1 MDVLLEGLN
10 EAQKDAVINPA
21 RVVQVLAPPGSG
33 KTKTLTARVAWLVSY
48 QRLKPWNIIVCTFTK
63 KAANEMKERIRG
75 LVGDG
80 IEAKLILGTFHS
92 VARIFLVKYG
102 QEIGIEKNFGIA
114 DSADSKA
121 MITRII
127 KRNNYSTDP
136 ANARGRI
143 SGCKAKGISAE
154 QFIATSSKKV
164 DEHEFACIYVEYEDT
179 LKSSNLLDYDD
190 LLLRC
195 KDLLQKHPACVSSIE
210 AVLIDEYQDTNNVQY
225 ELMTLFAQ
233 YQKCITIVGDPD
245 QSIFGWRAAEIEN
258 LYRMQKDY
266 PDSLVINLEENYR
279 SAASILTSAQ
289 AVIEQDENRPD
300 KALKPT
306 HSVGESPT
314 FRHLATAS
322 VEAQWIVEEIQ
333 RSNTLAAGLLNLG
346 DYAILLRASQLSF
359 SIEKAL
365 GKAGIP
371 YRMVGG
377 TRFFDR
383 AEIKIVLDYLRV
395 INLPEHNDAVA
406 RIINVPARKVGG
418 ETIKGLL
425 EEAEV
430 RKISLWKLIL
440 GCAQGDAKPR
450 VKISPQAQKGIDTFV
465 GIIKMSRDKLFSDKN
480 DGCQLF
486 DLIGYVLQKI
496 QFRVYLK
503 AMHKE
508 NWEER
513 WENVNEL
520 VAQAT
525 QMGSTIVNEEEAVD
539 DTLPVVEG
547 IEQRPDTAA
556 DVLSKFLANVALSTA
571 VDRAEGQEPNQVTIS
586 TIHAAKGLEWPVVFI
601 PAVYNGSI
609 PHSRA
614 EDHDEERR
622 LLYVG
627 MTRAQGLLYMS
638 CPVKQSGQE
647 STTLSNFISSPNIQ
661 KLFSRQGPS
670 IGCSAIADLA
680 RILRRP
686 CPTSEDVQ
694 AVRSSIERME
704 DDRYPQT
711 REEIDGEDSSW
722 GLSWDASYT
731 SNAGSDAP
739 YQAYKRRKIEPSAP
753 ASGII
758 TSVTMHKASGFSV
771 ATTTLPS
778 GNSGFT
784 SARHVQLEQ
793 EVKAVEA
800 LVRAPSASA
809 GRAAYE
815 DVKKDYGTKQ
825 ARTKGVKPR
834 LAGQSAI
841 TGFFTKPGTAKAASD
856 PNPPQ
861 PLPKMLTLSRSQSMM
876 SQHAPLTDISDFQ
889 PAAPSTKTYQ
899 PPTFSSHRP
908 RSIPMCSKPKR
919 QETESESHR
928 TKHVLLSSSPATPT
942 DDGDE
947 LERPLGEIDNGTE
960 LDLPASPTKASL
972 PTAISSFS
980 GLRAASTFHTT
991 SMGQLQS
998 GVEPPKKRLGM
1009 GRSVQS
1015 WSVKHKQMPRP
1026 QH

>member
-33 KTKTLTARVAWLVSY
+33 KTKTLTARVAWLVSH

-121 MITRII
+121 MIARII
-127 KRNNYSTDP
+127 KRNKYSTDP

-333 RSNTLAAGLLNLG
+333 RSSTLAAGLLNLG

-465 GIIKMSRDKLFSDKN
+465 GIIKMSRDKLLSDKD

-525 QMGSTIVNEEEAVD
+525 QMGITMVNEEEAVD

-547 IEQRPDTAA
+547 IDQR
-556 DVLSKFLANVALSTA
+556 L
-571 VDRAEGQEPNQVTIS
+571 
-586 TIHAAKGLEWPVVFI
+586 
-601 PAVYNGSI
+601 
-609 PHSRA
+609 
-614 EDHDEERR
+614 
-622 LLYVG
+622 
-627 MTRAQGLLYMS
+627 
-638 CPVKQSGQE
+638 
-647 STTLSNFISSPNIQ
+647 
-661 KLFSRQGPS
+661 
-670 IGCSAIADLA
+670 
-680 RILRRP
+680 
-686 CPTSEDVQ
+686 
-694 AVRSSIERME
+694 
-704 DDRYPQT
+704 
-711 REEIDGEDSSW
+711 
-722 GLSWDASYT
+722 
-731 SNAGSDAP
+731 
-739 YQAYKRRKIEPSAP
+739 
-753 ASGII
+753 
-758 TSVTMHKASGFSV
+758 
-771 ATTTLPS
+771 
-778 GNSGFT
+778 
-784 SARHVQLEQ
+784 
-793 EVKAVEA
+793 
-800 LVRAPSASA
+800 
-809 GRAAYE
+809 
-815 DVKKDYGTKQ
+815 
-825 ARTKGVKPR
+825 
-834 LAGQSAI
+834 
-841 TGFFTKPGTAKAASD
+841 
-856 PNPPQ
+856 
-861 PLPKMLTLSRSQSMM
+861 
-876 SQHAPLTDISDFQ
+876 
-889 PAAPSTKTYQ
+889 
-899 PPTFSSHRP
+899 
-908 RSIPMCSKPKR
+908 
-919 QETESESHR
+919 
-928 TKHVLLSSSPATPT
+928 
-942 DDGDE
+942 
-947 LERPLGEIDNGTE
+947 
-960 LDLPASPTKASL
+960 
-972 PTAISSFS
+972 
-980 GLRAASTFHTT
+980 
-991 SMGQLQS
+991 
-998 GVEPPKKRLGM
+998 
-1009 GRSVQS
+1009 
-1015 WSVKHKQMPRP
+1015 
-1026 QH
+1026 